1 MGCTCFKGVVLGG
14 WVWGFAHFKVCNLQQ
29 LTFLLSSFHHSSMAN
44 APLALWEK
52 VLSQLL
58 GGKPWPSS
66 WTKPY
71 WKTLLDVIYW
81 NQFECHKKKS
91 EGYHNLRNSIK
102 RWENHKHPAS
112 MRILHL
118 RNLWGRYIFE
128 LAAQIETRCSLSHIL
143 PGKSIPQKINQT
155 KNTQPL
161 LSSGRQHRTRSHPHG
176 DCMAASFPAC
186 PPGSSGQFIT
196 NFLRGPN
203 VESSESKP
211 SFPYM
216 HCSREASSHMV
227 KSKALMLQH
236 SSN

>member
-14 WVWGFAHFKVCNLQQ
+14 GVWGFAHFKVCNLQQ

-71 WKTLLDVIYW
+71 SKTLLDVIYW
-81 NQFECHKKKS
+81 NQFECHKKNLKDIIIS
-91 EGYHNLRNSIK
+91 EISSKDGRIISIQHP
-102 RWENHKHPAS
+102 WES
-112 MRILHL
+112 S
-118 RNLWGRYIFE
+118 IFE
-128 LAAQIETRCSLSHIL
+128 IFEVATSSNLPRKLRRGAACHIFCKENLSLK
-143 PGKSIPQKINQT
+143 KSTKQK
-155 KNTQPL
+155 TQPL